1 MTNVPTG
8 RPYGSSRERS
18 LLHLSAKADAG
29 NDIGGVVCFC
39 LIGLLLTLTVMLRF
53 PDLGALI
60 QQYNLF

>member
-18 LLHLSAKADAG
+18 LLHLFAKAGTG
-29 NDIGGVVCFC
+29 NDVVGVVCFC
-39 LIGLLLTLTVMLRF
+39 LVGLLLTLNVMLRF

-60 QQYNLF
+60 QLYNLF